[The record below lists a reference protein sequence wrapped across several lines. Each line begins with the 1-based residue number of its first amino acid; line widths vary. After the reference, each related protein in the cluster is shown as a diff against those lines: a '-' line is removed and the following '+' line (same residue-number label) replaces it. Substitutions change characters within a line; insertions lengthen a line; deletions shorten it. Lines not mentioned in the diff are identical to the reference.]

1 MSDTPKKTS
10 RFSRAEIGSV
20 QPVMIHLFKEDMPLI
35 RDFGDK
41 NDKTIS
47 QIAREG
53 IKIDITEKYD
63 AYSVGYEDGL
73 IAATALLRRKGFNFE
88 KLNDFV
94 SEAACREIE
103 KYMKK

>member
-10 RFSRAEIGSV
+10 RFSRAEKNTV
-20 QPVMIHLFKEDMPLI
+20 QPVMIHLLKDDMPLI

-53 IKIDITEKYD
+53 IKIYITEKYD
-63 AYSVGYEDGL
+63 AYKVGYEDGL
-73 IAATALLRRKGFNFE
+73 IAATAILRRKGFNSD

-94 SEAACREIE
+94 CESACKEIE
-103 KYMKK
+103 KFIGK

>member
-20 QPVMIHLFKEDMPLI
+20 KPVMIHLFKEDMPLI
-35 RDFGDK
+35 RDFGER
-41 NDKTIS
+41 NNKTIS

-53 IKIDITEKYD
+53 IKIYITEKSD
-63 AYSVGYEDGL
+63 AYKNGYEDGL
-73 IAATALLRRKGFNFE
+73 IAATAILRRKGFNSD

-94 SEAACREIE
+94 CESACKEIE
-103 KYMKK
+103 KFINK